1 MSFNLEPLFLQC
13 SHAETI
19 KFAALLD
26 KQLMRGEGGYSLRIR
41 NVNMGTCCQCEGYG
55 FQEVEGGTGY
65 RKQRDVVI
73 NRIY

>member
-41 NVNMGTCCQCEGYG
+41 NVNIGTCCQCEGYG
-55 FQEVEGGTGY
+55 FQTLLDYERARNQTVL
-65 RKQRDVVI
+65 V
-73 NRIY
+73 